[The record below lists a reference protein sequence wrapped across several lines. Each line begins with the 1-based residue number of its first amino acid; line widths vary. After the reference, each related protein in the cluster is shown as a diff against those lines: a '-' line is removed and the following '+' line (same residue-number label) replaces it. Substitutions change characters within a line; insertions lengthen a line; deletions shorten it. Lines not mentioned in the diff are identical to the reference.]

1 MIDFGVSA
9 SKQKEL
15 ETKFKKLEINE
26 IDIEEKF
33 VKSPGKGGQNVN
45 KVATAVFLK
54 HIPTGI
60 EVKYHRERTQL
71 LNRFLA
77 RRLLAEKIEE
87 RIMGIKSAK
96 QKEIEKIRR
105 QKRKR
110 SKRAKEK
117 ILEGKKFTSQK
128 KLSREKINYNTEL

>member
-1 MIDFGVSA
+1 MTDFGVVSR
-9 SKQKEL
+9 SKQEEL
-15 ETKFKKLEINE
+15 QNKFAKYGVNE
-26 IDIEEKF
+26 ADIEEKF
-33 VKSPGKGGQNVN
+33 IRSPGKGGQNVN
-45 KVATAVFLK
+45 KVSTAVWLK

-60 EVKYHRERTQL
+60 EVKCHRERTQG

-87 RIMGIKSAK
+87 CVEGAKSAK
-96 QKEIEKIRR
+96 QQAIEKIRR

-117 ILEGKKFTSQK
+117 MLENKKFNSDK
-128 KLSREKINYNTEL
+128 KALRSKINYE